1 MYKNY
6 FHYSSKQKK
15 CYNLIKINCL
25 SVIFVINH
33 LKTKSNNV
41 RKTCLFCL
49 EVSVFEI
56 WVSETAFPAFCG
68 HFGAKYQGPKRHF
81 FNSVSNNF

>member
-41 RKTCLFCL
+41 RKTCLFCHQL
-49 EVSVFEI
+49 YRGQWQRGQLRDNGLVIVFLQ
-56 WVSETAFPAFCG
+56 FLKF
-68 HFGAKYQGPKRHF
+68 
-81 FNSVSNNF
+81 